1 MNPDSSEKFK
11 APGFW
16 ESLREAFLG
25 APRTFACLQVEVTS
39 RCPARCNYC
48 PHTTLKDVWQPRDM
62 SLETFGRLWPAMRAS
77 ARVHLQGWGE
87 PLMNP
92 AFFKMTAIARKAGC
106 RVSTTTCGLH
116 LNEELARKIVDSGI
130 DIIAFSL
137 AGTDAATNEVRRGA
151 DFEKVCRSIATLQN
165 IRRARG
171 GVHLEVHFAYLMLAS
186 TMESVRTLPAL
197 AKELGVHAAV
207 VSTLDYI
214 PASGFEKEAFGPH
227 EAEKLAQATG
237 WLKEAEAKA
246 RALEVDFHWSLPS
259 PDAPGNECRENVS
272 RCFYIAADGAVSPCV
287 YLNLPVRMEDP
298 GRRIF
303 GNVNEREVLEIWAD
317 ERFLAFRKALA
328 SGAPDPACKSCPKRF
343 MAG

>member
-16 ESLREAFLG
+16 ENFRETFLG
-25 APRTFACLQVEVTS
+25 APRSFACLQVEVTS
-39 RCPARCNYC
+39 RCPAGCIYC
-48 PHTTLKDVWQPRDM
+48 PHTTMKAVWQPRDM
-62 SLETFGRLWPAMRAS
+62 TLETFGRLWPAMRS
-77 ARVHLQGWGE
+77 STRVHLQGWGE
-87 PLMNP
+87 PLIHP
-92 AFFKMTAIARKAGC
+92 AFFEMVALARRAGC

-116 LNEELARKIVDSGI
+116 MNAELAGKIVDSGI

-137 AGTDAATNEVRRGA
+137 AGTDAATNAVRRGA
-151 DFEKVCRSIATLQN
+151 DFERVCRSIATLQK

-186 TMESVRTLPAL
+186 AMEAVRGLPAL
-197 AKELGVHAAV
+197 ARKLGVHAAV

-214 PASGFEKEAFGPH
+214 PTSNFEKEALGLH
-227 EAEKLAQATG
+227 ETEKLAQAAG
-237 WLKEAEAKA
+237 ILREAEAKA
-246 RALEVDFHWSLPS
+246 RELEVDFHWSLPR
-259 PDAPGNECRENVS
+259 PDAPGDKCRENVA
-272 RCFYIAADGAVSPCV
+272 RCFYIASDGSVSPCV

-303 GNVNEREVLEIWAD
+303 GNVNDREVLEIWAD